1 MIYVITKATR
11 VRGPLCIRMFIY
23 TKITSVNT
31 GELLERDRPDTNTV
45 QTPAEPTG
53 GVVGSLAG
61 YSRVR
66 IERIF

>member
-1 MIYVITKATR
+1 
-11 VRGPLCIRMFIY
+11 MFIY

-66 IERIF
+66 IERLFFLHGSIGNRSEMEMA